1 MTIICLHI
9 WRYIGMH
16 KVGIIGLGSIAAR
29 YSNPAD
35 KYPYCHTGGIRYCE
49 STELVAVA
57 DLSEERQAEFKE
69 TWGPAFPADSIN
81 YYKTDVE
88 MLEKEDLDIVA
99 VCVRGPHHYKV
110 TMEVLK
116 ADIKAIFLEKPMGC
130 SLAEVDEMAKTS
142 KERNI
147 PITVSYS
154 RHWAPH
160 LIRLQE
166 LVKDG
171 LVGEV
176 QSVIGYCGGG
186 VLSFSIHTT
195 DLICQFGGYDP
206 VSVSGIVS
214 GGGNVPEG
222 YEPEP
227 AAIAA
232 TIRYSSGAIGYH
244 VGQHGKAGAFAVDV
258 LGSEGTLHAGMY
270 AGTVLHDKDGKLV
283 DNATL
288 ELPENASVFKVA
300 YGQIAA
306 YLDGGP
312 LPHCNHDDYMAVNE
326 IGFAMI
332 ESSITGKTIDIP
344 CQNRNRLIYANG

>member
-1 MTIICLHI
+1 M
-9 WRYIGMH
+9 Y

-29 YSNPAD
+29 YAKPAD
-35 KYPYCHTGGIRYCE
+35 AYPYCHTGGIRFCD

-57 DLSEERQAEFKE
+57 DLSQERRDEFRE
-69 TWGPAFPADSIN
+69 TWGPAFPPDSIN
-81 YYKTDVE
+81 YYESDVE
-88 MLEKEDLDIVA
+88 MLEKEALDIVA
-99 VCVRGPHHYKV
+99 ICVRGPHHYKV
-110 TMEVLK
+110 AMEVLK
-116 ADIKAIFLEKPMGC
+116 ADIKFIFLEKPMGC
-130 SLAEVDEMAKTS
+130 SLAQVDEMTALS
-142 KERNI
+142 DANGL
-147 PITVSYS
+147 PIVVSYS

-160 LIRLQE
+160 LLRLQE

-171 LVGEV
+171 LVGDV

-195 DLICQFGGYDP
+195 DLICQFAGYDP
-206 VSVSGIVS
+206 ISVSGLVQPS
-214 GGGNVPEG
+214 AGEVPEG

-232 TIRYSSGAIGYH
+232 TIRYASGAVGYH

-270 AGTVLHDKDGKLV
+270 AGTVLRDNDNKLV
-283 DNATL
+283 DNSTL
-288 ELPENASVFKVA
+288 ELPENASVFKMA
-300 YGQIAA
+300 YEQICA

-312 LPHCNHDDYMAVNE
+312 MPHCTRNDYMAVNE

-332 ESSITGKTIDIP
+332 ESSITGRTISIP
-344 CQNRNRLIYANG
+344 CENRDRLIFANG